1 MEVKKMS
8 KSSIQILAQVLAAKD
23 NLSFVEAERFV
34 RQMFDIAYEN
44 IEADK
49 LLKMK
54 WLGTFKVLSVKDRES
69 VDVNTG
75 ERIVIEGRDK
85 ISFTPDAILKEIINK
100 PFALFDTVVVND
112 GVEFGDIDAK
122 YQETAVLPQLEENKD
137 MGEDVSEL
145 PAETEEQ
152 AKEIVEIPTPLPTDA
167 QKVGMLTE
175 EVEEKIED
183 TPTETEQPVE
193 NMEGIE
199 DENVQPTIE
208 RHGIILPKS
217 LIAVASVA
225 LLLLFAGMGWL
236 AFNYGKVV
244 AQRDQLAQ
252 QLQKTNTE
260 QVVKPKIA
268 KEPKMPKQVVDTVLP
283 QKPVQDNV
291 NAELKRKAK
300 EDSIRMSQASKVL
313 DEYDHDVRVRT
324 GAYRIVGVSQIVTA
338 KKGQTLTSI
347 SKLYLGPGMECYV
360 EALNNTTEIK
370 EGQQVK
376 IPKLELKKRK
386 K

>member
-1 MEVKKMS
+1 MS

-167 QKVGMLTE
+167 QKVDMLTE

-193 NMEGIE
+193 NTEGIE

>member
-193 NMEGIE
+193 NTEGIE

>member
-1 MEVKKMS
+1 MS

-193 NMEGIE
+193 NTEGIE

>member
-193 NMEGIE
+193 NTEGIE

-252 QLQKTNTE
+252 QLQKINTE

>member
-167 QKVGMLTE
+167 QKVDMLTE

-193 NMEGIE
+193 NTEGIE